1 MVYGHRWRSH
11 RQVFHQHFN
20 LNMVPKYRPVQ
31 LKSTRSLLLRLLDT
45 PDAEITDNLQS
56 SVAGTILEVVY
67 GYNVASADDYF
78 LQTTERS
85 MTAFNEAV
93 QPGKFLVE
101 TFPLLQH
108 IPRWFP
114 GAGFKRLAEQWRI
127 ATIEIVESPFDW
139 AKSEM
144 SRGGNPSIVASMMQ
158 EISDQEDNL
167 AYESEKIMKSAVAI
181 ASMAG
186 TDTSRS
192 AIALFILAMA
202 MHPSVQQKAQAEIDS
217 VVGTERLPD
226 FNDRDSL
233 PYVNAVLKETVRWHN
248 IDPLNNP
255 RLTTEDDAYDGY
267 FIPKGTLV
275 VSSIWYINPLS
286 LAFRLVF
293 SNSHYRTMLH
303 DPTVYPDPFEFKPER
318 FIKDGKFNHDVLDPY
333 EVLFGHG
340 RRVCPGRHFA
350 KDTLFIT
357 AASIFAALNISAPL
371 DGDGRPQTL
380 VCEMTDGIVSY
391 VNPFDCVIKPRSK
404 AAAELI
410 KDNQSTLLN

>member
-1 MVYGHRWRSH
+1 
-11 RQVFHQHFN
+11 
-20 LNMVPKYRPVQ
+20 
-31 LKSTRSLLLRLLDT
+31 
-45 PDAEITDNLQS
+45 
-56 SVAGTILEVVY
+56 
-67 GYNVASADDYF
+67 
-78 LQTTERS
+78 
-85 MTAFNEAV
+85 
-93 QPGKFLVE
+93 
-101 TFPLLQH
+101 
-108 IPRWFP
+108 
-114 GAGFKRLAEQWRI
+114 
-127 ATIEIVESPFDW
+127 
-139 AKSEM
+139 
-144 SRGGNPSIVASMMQ
+144 MMQ

-275 VSSIWYINPLS
+275 VSSIW
-286 LAFRLVF
+286 
-293 SNSHYRTMLH
+293 TMLH

-357 AASIFAALNISAPL
+357 AASIFATLNISAPL

-380 VCEMTDGIVSY
+380 VCEMTDGIVSSPK
-391 VNPFDCVIKPRSK
+391 PFDCVIKPRSK